1 MKTANLPI
9 PTYAK
14 SVKDILLT
22 AFDCF
27 TTNDLAQ
34 LITVQYPNLSY
45 KSQLRLVQIAAK
57 ALRNLNPAIALKH
70 GYQVKD
76 LQPKKLDG
84 IPTYSRMGAKA
95 ILEYM
100 NYEVT
105 LL

>member
-9 PTYAK
+9 PTYAN
-14 SVKDILLT
+14 SVKNILLT

-34 LITVQYPNLSY
+34 LITAQYPNLSY

-57 ALRNLNPAIALKH
+57 AIRDLSPSIAQKH
-70 GYQVKD
+70 GYQTED
-76 LQPKKLDG
+76 LKPKKLDG
-84 IPTYSRMGAKA
+84 IAVYSRMGAKA

-100 NYEVT
+100 NYQVT

>member
-9 PTYAK
+9 PTYAN
-14 SVKDILLT
+14 SVKNILLT
-22 AFDCF
+22 AYDCF
-27 TTNDLAQ
+27 TTNDLTK

-45 KSQLRLVQIAAK
+45 KSQLRLIQIAAK
-57 ALRNLNPAIALKH
+57 AIRDLSPSVATKY
-70 GYQVKD
+70 GYQLED

-84 IPTYSRMGAKA
+84 IPVYSRMGAKA